1 VAAAAARLLQIKQ
14 EPDSSAV
21 YNEGGGKF
29 RAKSNSFSSCTS
41 NSSTYELKL
50 RDSYEVKLSP
60 HALDSGYMGSPYS
73 VGSPGG
79 GGGGGTLGGHTPSP
93 SLDNLDQASSLI

>member
-14 EPDSSAV
+14 EPDSCNSSET
-21 YNEGGGKF
+21 NNKF
-29 RAKSNSFSSCTS
+29 RGKSNSFSSTGS
-41 NSSTYELKL
+41 YDLKL
-50 RDSYEVKLSP
+50 RDTYEVKLSP

-79 GGGGGTLGGHTPSP
+79 GGLGGGHTPSP
-93 SLDNLDQASSLI
+93 SLDNLDQAS